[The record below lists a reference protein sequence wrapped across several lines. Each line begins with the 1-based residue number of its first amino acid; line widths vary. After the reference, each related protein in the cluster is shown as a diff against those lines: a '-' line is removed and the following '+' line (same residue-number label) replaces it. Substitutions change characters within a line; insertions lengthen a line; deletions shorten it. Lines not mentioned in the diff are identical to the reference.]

1 MECVFSAGSRPADM
15 GRAVAQIR
23 LLIIEGHEAVR
34 RALAARLA
42 SPEVEIVGSTGDHE
56 DGLRQALSLHPDVI
70 LLELKGPNSRWL
82 ELIRRLAEAGLMQRV
97 IVLTSYLDDEER
109 RLVLEAGARA
119 YLLKDL
125 HSEHLIEA
133 IRQISR
139 GASAV
144 YSAPGD

>member
-1 MECVFSAGSRPADM
+1 MCGPAGPPPAGV

-42 SPEVEIVGSTGDHE
+42 SPEVKIVGSTGDHE

>member
-1 MECVFSAGSRPADM
+1 MAR
-15 GRAVAQIR
+15 IR

-56 DGLRQALSLHPDVI
+56 DGLRQALTLQPDVI

-82 ELIRRLAEAGLMQRV
+82 ELIRRLTAAGLINRV
-97 IVLTSYLDDEER
+97 VVLTSYLDDDER
-109 RLVLEAGARA
+109 RLVLEAGARD
-119 YLLKDL
+119 YILKDL
-125 HSEHLIEA
+125 HSEHLIEV
-133 IRQISR
+133 IRQISQ
-139 GASAV
+139 GASAA